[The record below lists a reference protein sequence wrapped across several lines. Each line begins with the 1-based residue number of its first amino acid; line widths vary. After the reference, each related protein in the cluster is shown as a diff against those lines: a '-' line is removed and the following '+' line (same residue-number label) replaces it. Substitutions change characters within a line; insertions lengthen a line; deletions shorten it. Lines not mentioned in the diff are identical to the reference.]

1 MLLSPEKRLNI
12 YLSFWINDPSKL
24 ISKSSGKSKK
34 EKLALKEEYKQIVA
48 VKRKLVEAFKLR
60 RGETDV
66 FVVAILGKR
75 FSYPNCL
82 TEQILTLTEIEI
94 LEIDDEEDSVLEMF
108 SEGYYTALETIVNN
122 A

>member
-34 EKLALKEEYKQIVA
+34 KKLALKEEYKQIVA

-66 FVVAILGKR
+66 FVVAILGER
-75 FSYPNCL
+75 LSYPSCL
-82 TEQILTLTEIEI
+82 TEQILTPTEIEI
-94 LEIDDEEDSVLEMF
+94 LEIDDEEDPVLEMF